1 MKVAFTLVAL
11 LCAAL
16 PLAAQSLAEIEAE
29 PVVKQRRGET
39 AVAGQCLTEQELELI
54 ASLYALRRPTVGRE
68 GPEGGDDPAPFDPHY
83 LVGTWKIEGALSD
96 SPLGEAGEFLG
107 TETVVYKGDC
117 VYEATLEATFG
128 EEPLQVSSRLVY
140 DRRFSYLVRI
150 EDDSRGFE
158 LLKVGT
164 LGGDPGGYFS
174 HHWQAPPVDRDGEK
188 VRLRG
193 RTYMTSPIAY
203 RLRMQISVDE
213 GPFVNY
219 GTAWWR
225 RAESDP

>member
-1 MKVAFTLVAL
+1 MVD
-11 LCAAL
+11 
-16 PLAAQSLAEIEAE
+16 
-29 PVVKQRRGET
+29 
-39 AVAGQCLTEQELELI
+39 
-54 ASLYALRRPTVGRE
+54 ASLLQT
-68 GPEGGDDPAPFDPHY
+68 
-83 LVGTWKIEGALSD
+83 
-96 SPLGEAGEFLG
+96 LGEQ
-107 TETVVYKGDC
+107 
-117 VYEATLEATFG
+117 
-128 EEPLQVSSRLVY
+128 PLQVSARLVY

-158 LLKVGT
+158 LFKVGT

-174 HHWQAPPVDRDGEK
+174 HHWQAPAVDRGGKK

-193 RTYMTSPIAY
+193 RTYMTSPTAY
-203 RLRMQISVDE
+203 RLRMQISVDG